1 LTLTTSLIENGKT
14 VHAPGPSF
22 MSKQNRFYVEVKGVK
37 LHFLQ
42 YGASGPQ
49 VLLIPGIISP
59 AITWG
64 FVGERLARNA
74 RITIIDNRGR
84 GLSDQRTGL
93 GHTTGDYAEDAAG
106 VIEELGLAPAVVLG
120 HSMGARVAARLSAQ
134 RLDLVHR
141 CILADPPV
149 SGPRRRSYPSPLQGY
164 VEDISAASRGA
175 AFPAN
180 PKFGEE
186 RNRIRREWL
195 PTCSKEAVSL
205 SYAAFHNEDMH
216 ADLPK
221 IVCPVLLIYAGQGGV
236 VTEEDAAEITSLL
249 KNGRK
254 IKIDHVGHM
263 MPFED
268 LEAFVTALQPFI
280 EP

>member
-1 LTLTTSLIENGKT
+1 
-14 VHAPGPSF
+14 
-22 MSKQNRFYVEVKGVK
+22 MSKQDRFYVEVKGIK

-42 YGASGPQ
+42 YGGSGPQ

-59 AITWG
+59 AISWG
-64 FVGERLARNA
+64 FVGERLARNV
-74 RITIIDNRGR
+74 RVTIIDNRGR
-84 GLSDQRTGL
+84 GLSDQRPGL
-93 GHTTGDYAEDAAG
+93 GHATGDYADDAAR
-106 VIEELGLAPAVVLG
+106 VIEELGLFPAVVLG

-134 RLDLVHR
+134 RPDLVHS

-149 SGPRRRSYPSPLQGY
+149 SGPGRRSYPSPLQGY
-164 VEDISAASRGA
+164 IEDINAASRGA
-175 AFPAN
+175 AFLAN

-195 PTCSKEAVSL
+195 PTCNKEAVSL
-205 SYAAFHNEDMH
+205 SYAAFHEEDMH

-221 IVCPVLLIYAGQGGV
+221 IVCPVLLVYAGQGGV
-236 VTEEDAAEITSLL
+236 ITEEDAAEIVSLL

-254 IKIDHVGHM
+254 TKIDHVGHM

-268 LEAFVTALQPFI
+268 LDAFVAALQSFI
-280 EP
+280 ET